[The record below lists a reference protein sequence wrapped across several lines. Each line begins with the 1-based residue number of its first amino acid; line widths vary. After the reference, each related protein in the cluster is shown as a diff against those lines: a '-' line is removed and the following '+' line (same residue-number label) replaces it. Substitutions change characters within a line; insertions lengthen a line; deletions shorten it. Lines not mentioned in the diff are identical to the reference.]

1 MSSPTSSNPTRA
13 CASPTKSSR
22 LLNALVVDDTNLF
35 RTIMADALNSLAQV
49 TVIGKA
55 TNGTECLELLDAL
68 PEVDVVFLD
77 VEMPVMNGLE
87 TLRVIRHRHPKM
99 LVVMV
104 SGHNKTNMDITIEA
118 LSLGAYDFIG
128 KPEGASGGDSQEQLR
143 KQLFVLTRSIIWQRS
158 QDKMRARHQ
167 ALGKTKTS
175 QVSNVSSDFP
185 VATTLDDVLPLKNEP
200 STAGAFEIKGVIPT
214 KTTPQ
219 SNSASIAK
227 PIQQQAPSRT
237 GQPTT
242 GQATTA
248 NHQNNRSTIQANK
261 STVVEKQ
268 KPERS
273 NRTISTA
280 KVKRLTVT
288 PKVLLIGISTG
299 GPAAL
304 MQLIPKLPS
313 NLGLPVLVVQHMP
326 PKFTQSLADSLNA
339 TTGLTI
345 KEAVHGETLQ
355 PNVVYIAPGG
365 FHMEIEAGAKG
376 EAIVNINQKPPV
388 NSCRPSVD
396 VLFKSAPAVFKNN
409 TLSVVM
415 TGMGK
420 DGREGVRYLKQTVG
434 TYCVTQSEESCVV
447 YGMPKAVDDEHL
459 NDESVALNNLATRIC
474 ELLGKQSP

>member
-1 MSSPTSSNPTRA
+1 M
-13 CASPTKSSR
+13 
-22 LLNALVVDDTNLF
+22 LNALVVDDTNLF
-35 RTIMADALNSLAQV
+35 RTIMAEALNSLAQV
-49 TVIGKA
+49 TVVGKA
-55 TNGTECLELLDAL
+55 TNGTECLELLAAL
-68 PEVDVVFLD
+68 PEIDVVFLD

-87 TLRVIRHRHPKM
+87 TLRVIRQRHPKM

-167 ALGKTKTS
+167 ALGRTKTS
-175 QVSNVSSDFP
+175 RVSNVSSDFP
-185 VATTLDDVLPLKNEP
+185 IATTLDEALPLKNEP
-200 STAGAFEIKGVIPT
+200 STAATFEIKGVIPA
-214 KTTPQ
+214 KATPQ

-227 PIQQQAPSRT
+227 PIPQPSPRRSV
-237 GQPTT
+237 QPTANQT
-242 GQATTA
+242 ATVSQQT
-248 NHQNNRSTIQANK
+248 NRSTSQANQP
-261 STVVEKQ
+261 TVVEK
-268 KPERS
+268 PEQS
-273 NRTISTA
+273 KKTISTA

-339 TTGLTI
+339 NTGLTI

-365 FHMEIEAGAKG
+365 FHMEVEAGAKG

-420 DGREGVRYLKQTVG
+420 DGCEGVRYLKQTVG

-459 NDESVALNNLATRIC
+459 NDESVPLNNLATRIC
-474 ELLGKQSP
+474 ELLGKQAP

>member
-1 MSSPTSSNPTRA
+1 MSSPTSSNSTRA
-13 CASPTKSSR
+13 YATKSSR
-22 LLNALVVDDTNLF
+22 LLNVLVVDDTSLF
-35 RTIMADALNSLAQV
+35 RTIMAEALNSLAQV

-55 TNGTECLELLDAL
+55 TNGTECLELLDAR
-68 PEVDVVFLD
+68 PEADVVFLD

-87 TLRVIRHRHPKM
+87 TLRVIRQRHPEM

-104 SGHNKTNMDITIEA
+104 SGHNKANMDITIEA

-175 QVSNVSSDFP
+175 QVSNVSADFP
-185 VATTLDDVLPLKNEP
+185 VATTLDEALPLKNEP

-214 KTTPQ
+214 KATPQ
-219 SNSASIAK
+219 GNSASVAK
-227 PIQQQAPSRT
+227 PITQNPSRS
-237 GQPTT
+237 

-248 NHQNNRSTIQANK
+248 TSQTATVSKQTNRSAQQANQP
-261 STVVEKQ
+261 TVAE

-273 NRTISTA
+273 KRTISTA
-280 KVKRLTVT
+280 KVKHLTVT

-304 MQLIPKLPS
+304 MELIPKLPS

-339 TTGLTI
+339 NTALTI
-345 KEAVHGETLQ
+345 KEAVHGETLK

-420 DGREGVRYLKQTVG
+420 DGCEGVRYLKQTVG
-434 TYCVTQSEESCVV
+434 TYCITQSEESCVV

-459 NDESVALNNLATRIC
+459 NDESVPLNNLATRIC
-474 ELLGKQSP
+474 ELLGKQAP

>member
-1 MSSPTSSNPTRA
+1 MSSPTSSNQTLTS
-13 CASPTKSSR
+13 ASTTKSSR
-22 LLNALVVDDTNLF
+22 MLNALVVDDTNLF
-35 RTIMADALNSLAQV
+35 RTIMAEALNSLAQV

-55 TNGTECLELLDAL
+55 TNGTECLELLAAL

-87 TLRVIRHRHPKM
+87 TLRVIRQRHPKM

-175 QVSNVSSDFP
+175 RVSNVSADFP
-185 VATTLDDVLPLKNEP
+185 TATTLDEALPLKNEHSSS
-200 STAGAFEIKGVIPT
+200 STFEIKGIIPA
-214 KTTPQ
+214 KATPQ

-227 PIQQQAPSRT
+227 PIPQQAPSRT
-237 GQPTT
+237 GQPTA

-248 NHQNNRSTIQANK
+248 NHQNNRSTIQANQPNASVTNQEK
-261 STVVEKQ
+261 KQ
-268 KPERS
+268 KP
-273 NRTISTA
+273 ISTA
-280 KVKRLTVT
+280 KIKRLSIT

-299 GPAAL
+299 GPVAL
-304 MQLIPKLPS
+304 MELIPKLPS

-326 PKFTQSLADSLNA
+326 PKFTQSLADSLN
-339 TTGLTI
+339 TKTGLTI
-345 KEAVHGETLQ
+345 KEAVHGETLK

-420 DGREGVRYLKQTVG
+420 DGCEGVRYLKQTVG
-434 TYCVTQSEESCVV
+434 TYCVTQSEESCVI
-447 YGMPKAVDDEHL
+447 YGMPKAVDDEQL
-459 NDESVALNNLATRIC
+459 NDESVPLNNLANRIC
-474 ELLGKQSP
+474 ELLGKQAP

>member
-87 TLRVIRHRHPKM
+87 TLRVIRHRHPEM

-237 GQPTT
+237 NQPT
-242 GQATTA
+242 ANKTTSVS
-248 NHQNNRSTIQANK
+248 QQANK
-261 STVVEKQ
+261 QTVVEK
-268 KPERS
+268 PEPS
-273 NRTISTA
+273 KKSISTA

-365 FHMEIEAGAKG
+365 FHMEVEAGAKG

-420 DGREGVRYLKQTVG
+420 DGCEGVRYLKQTVG

-459 NDESVALNNLATRIC
+459 NDESVPLNNLATRIC
-474 ELLGKQSP
+474 ELLGK

>member
-1 MSSPTSSNPTRA
+1 
-13 CASPTKSSR
+13 
-22 LLNALVVDDTNLF
+22 
-35 RTIMADALNSLAQV
+35 MAEALNSLAQV

-55 TNGTECLELLDAL
+55 TNGTECLELLAAL

-87 TLRVIRHRHPKM
+87 TLRVIRQRHPKM

-175 QVSNVSSDFP
+175 RVSNVSSDFP
-185 VATTLDDVLPLKNEP
+185 IATTLDDALPIKNEQP
-200 STAGAFEIKGVIPT
+200 HSATFEIKGVIPA
-214 KTTPQ
+214 KSAPQ
-219 SNSASIAK
+219 SNSASTTK
-227 PIQQQAPSRT
+227 PTPQQAPSRT
-237 GQPTT
+237 GQ
-242 GQATTA
+242 TTA
-248 NHQNNRSTIQANK
+248 SHQNNRSTQQANK
-261 STVVEKQ
+261 QTVVEK
-268 KPERS
+268 PEPS
-273 NRTISTA
+273 KKSISTA

-339 TTGLTI
+339 NTGLTI
-345 KEAVHGETLQ
+345 KEALHGETLK

-420 DGREGVRYLKQTVG
+420 DGCEGIRYLKQTVG

-459 NDESVALNNLATRIC
+459 NDESVPLNNLATRIC
-474 ELLGKQSP
+474 ELLGKQAP